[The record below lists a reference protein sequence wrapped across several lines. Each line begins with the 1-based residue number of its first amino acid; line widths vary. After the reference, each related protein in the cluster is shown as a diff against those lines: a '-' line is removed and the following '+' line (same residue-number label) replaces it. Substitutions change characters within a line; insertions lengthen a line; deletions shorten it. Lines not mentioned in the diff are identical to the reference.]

1 MQVKETIKVILAD
14 FIYSLYE
21 KNILKNR
28 IRVMSIDETLDE
40 LIRTEKSLV
49 RFGDGEIVMIDGKS
63 LELQRSA
70 KELSERLAEILQ
82 YADENL
88 LVCIPDIFEHVSLYR
103 KSGQQFWKD
112 HLLFF
117 RKIYKKYCRTD
128 VAYGNAYVSRCYY
141 NYADKSPC
149 AGWFLKLKKIWKG
162 RELVVV
168 EGSRTHNGVDND
180 LFAEA
185 KSVERIIC
193 PAENA
198 FFKLKII
205 EEACMNFP
213 VTRLFLVSLG
223 AAAKP
228 LAEDLFRKGYR
239 VIDIGNLDME
249 YEWFL
254 RDAVQ
259 KERIYK
265 HSIVSREENVKAGY
279 QEYLGQI
286 KEWIE

>member
-1 MQVKETIKVILAD
+1 MKAKIKMILAD
-14 FIYSLYE
+14 FVYSLYE
-21 KNILKNR
+21 KNILKCK

-40 LIRTEKSLV
+40 LIQTRKSLV
-49 RFGDGEIVMIDGKS
+49 RFGDGEIVMIAGKN
-63 LELQRSA
+63 LELQKST
-70 KELSERLAEILQ
+70 KELSDRLAEILQ
-82 YADENL
+82 YTDENL
-88 LVCIPDIFEHVSLYR
+88 MVCIPDIFEHINLYR

-117 RKIYKKYCRTD
+117 RKIYKKYCRED
-128 VAYGNAYVSRCYY
+128 VIYGNAYVSRCYY
-141 NYADKSPC
+141 NYEDKSPC
-149 AGWFLKLKKIWKG
+149 TGWFTKLKRIWEN

-180 LFAEA
+180 LFVGA
-185 KSVERIIC
+185 KCVERIIC

-198 FFKLKII
+198 FFKLEKI
-205 EEACMNFP
+205 EEACMKFP
-213 VTRLFLVSLG
+213 VSKLFLVSLG

-254 RDAVQ
+254 RHASQ
-259 KERIYK
+259 KEKIPK
-265 HSIVSREENVKAGY
+265 HSVVGRKENEKAGF

-286 KEWIE
+286 REWIE